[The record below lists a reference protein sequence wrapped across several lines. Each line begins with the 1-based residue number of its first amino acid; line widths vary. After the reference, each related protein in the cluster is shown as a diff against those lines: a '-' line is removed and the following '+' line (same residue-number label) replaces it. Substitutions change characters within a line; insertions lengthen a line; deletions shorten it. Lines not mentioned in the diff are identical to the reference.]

1 MDFRGF
7 VLGYTIFNFLCAFAP
22 SFGALLAGR
31 LLTAVFASSNI
42 ANSPGLLV
50 DIFDSAQRGNAMALF
65 SMMVFCGPALGP
77 VVSGFLQLKKD
88 WR

>member
-31 LLTAVFASSNI
+31 LLTAVFASSTI

-65 SMMVFCGPALGP
+65 SMMKTGGKWALSP
-77 VVSGFLQLKKD
+77 DQVAKPT
-88 WR
+88 RR

>member
-31 LLTAVFASSNI
+31 LLTAVFASSTI

-50 DIFDSAQRGNAMALF
+50 DISIPLNEAM
-65 SMMVFCGPALGP
+65 P
-77 VVSGFLQLKKD
+77 
-88 WR
+88 WRCLA